1 MGATRSD
8 AATPRARAPQPGVI
22 AKLTDILDLFVAGP
36 DRLRLDEVA
45 VLTGQPRSSTARTLA
60 QLVDLEWLERDERG
74 YALGPR
80 MRRVGRRVE
89 GHLPLRSAAAD
100 PLHELHAATSAVVHL
115 AILDRGQVEM
125 VDKLGGLRTSAI
137 PTTVGTRYPAE
148 TAVAGR
154 AMLASLPPERVD
166 ELLTGGRATGALH
179 DRLHGI
185 RRRRGVAVTTDDM
198 PWDLRGI
205 GAPILGPHGPVG
217 AISVGLPGRHAS
229 VERFAPLLARAV
241 RQTTRRLVGAA
252 G

>member
-1 MGATRSD
+1 MSAPRPS
-8 AATPRARAPQPGVI
+8 TPAQGRPPQPGVI
-22 AKLTDILDLFVAGP
+22 AKLTQILDLFVAGP
-36 DRLRLDEVA
+36 DHLRLDEIA
-45 VLTGQPRSSTARTLA
+45 GLTGMPRSTTARTLN
-60 QLVDLEWLERDERG
+60 QLVELDWLEHGEQG

-89 GHLPLRSAAAD
+89 GHVPLRSAAAD
-100 PLHELHAATSAVVHL
+100 PIHELHAATSAVVHL
-115 AILDRGQVEM
+115 AILDRDQIEL
-125 VDKLGGLRTSAI
+125 VDKLGGARTASI

-148 TAVAGR
+148 TAVSGR

-166 ELLTGGRATGALH
+166 QLLTGGRASGTLH

-185 RRRRGVAVTTDDM
+185 RRRRGFAVTTDDM

-205 GAPILGPHGPVG
+205 GAAIIGPHGPVG
-217 AISVGLPGRHAS
+217 AISVGLPGRNAP

-241 RQTTRRLVGAA
+241 QQTTQRLQRA